1 MSAREN
7 VLFASTLI
15 LNHAMCRKR
24 TRAICA
30 AVIRKV
36 ESLVTVKCKDL
47 NIDLEDKKL
56 SLYEVMKIAVD
67 DFDGE
72 YIRLETIQQLIRN
85 SKLLELFDND
95 GMVRRSRSAPS
106 PIDCT
111 IFVDNLP
118 GNITEAYLRSAFK
131 CCGDILDVYFP
142 YCKQSLHCKKRFAFV
157 QFTSSEAVSKAC
169 RTDGKNERSFKAKA
183 ENPANLKT
191 HCPIAKT
198 TAASEMQMQKFFPV
212 KHKRR
217 RRRRKCKMISKNCDL
232 PKDWEIFS
240 WKQWYNLKMIYKN
253 IQLQNF
259 TFLKW
264 TLKGQTYII
273 NRYREQVDD
282 EMGCSKRKIKAVND
296 QLWINELCIVFVCSR
311 MSKCRLLLHE
321 IFKQCKRSAYHN
333 LCFIC
338 CNATSRILLFGVS
351 ESSRTRSMEI
361 RLATVWILF
370 CGFTL
375 VDWLITGFACYKA
388 DGRLSSRGLRD
399 ALLAFS
405 FQTSLVDFVAMPAGR
420 FSMLL
425 GGLVGVTVNRK
436 GGPLR
441 VRRASTIFVS
451 VAVLMMIHSPLKLL
465 AVTEP
470 EHISIRWAWF
480 WVLFVWNLTAAL
492 LFAAF
497 VVGLLGRVTVARRP
511 STVRGRSTK
520 RYRGTGVED
529 GDLPTLV
536 KPSAEGADTGD
547 QASVHLDTSIIKQTY
562 ENLRIRESS
571 VSILR
576 LLSYCK
582 AEWLW
587 YALGFVFLLLY
598 SLCRIFIPYYTG
610 KVIFDIIAW
619 NSYETLMK
627 SVMYMTLLS
636 LASSIFAGFRA
647 GCLEYGYVKVNLSIR
662 RDLFCALLK
671 QEVGFFDVNSTG
683 VIMSRLSSDCQSM
696 SDYVSLNLNIFL
708 RNLVMLIGSLI
719 VMANLSWRLTMM
731 NFVAFPLIVLVS
743 KVFGG
748 RYENL
753 SQNAQDSLA
762 NVCDVAEEVLSNIR
776 TVKSFANEDGEV
788 RRFQSKVQI
797 ITNIYKKKAI
807 AVFGYTLLNELFSM
821 IILVAVLWYGGH
833 LVMVKKISSENLI
846 PYLLYQL
853 QLGEALISISGVYA
867 GLRQAVGASKKVF
880 ELIDRK
886 PEIVNAGKLTSA
898 NVRGLVEFRNVS
910 FSYPSR
916 PHQQVLTNV
925 SFKLNPGEMVA
936 LVGPSGGGK
945 SSCIALLEHFYEP
958 SSGQV
963 LLDGVPVQ
971 EYDHKFFHKKVNQI
985 FNLSVTVFTSTSK
998 FQVSLVSQ
1006 EPVLFA
1012 RSIRENIS
1020 YGLEADEVST
1030 AEIIRSAEQ
1039 ANASHFITLFADS
1052 FNTNVGEKGIQL
1064 SGGQKQRLAIA
1075 RSLVRCP
1082 TVLLLDEATSA
1093 LDAESEFL
1101 VQQAIYRNLAGHT
1114 VLLIAHRL
1122 STVEKADRIIVID
1135 AGRIV
1140 QQGNHEQLLSED
1152 GLYKNLIHRQLH
1164 GDESK
1169 Q

>member
-1 MSAREN
+1 MAKHKA
-7 VLFASTLI
+7 LYL
-15 LNHAMCRKR
+15 
-24 TRAICA
+24 
-30 AVIRKV
+30 V

-47 NIDLEDKKL
+47 NIDLEDKSKYPLIEL
-56 SLYEVMKIAVD
+56 SLCEVMQIAVD

-169 RTDGKNERSFKAKA
+169 RTEGKNERSFKAKA
-183 ENPANLKT
+183 ENPANLKI
-191 HCPIAKT
+191 HCPVAKT
-198 TAASEMQMQKFFPV
+198 TAAGEMQMQKFFPV

-273 NRYREQVDD
+273 NRYREQSD
-282 EMGCSKRKIKAVND
+282 KRKLRGKEKNSVNLISIM
-296 QLWINELCIVFVCSR
+296 QESNVV
-311 MSKCRLLLHE
+311 
-321 IFKQCKRSAYHN
+321 KQWQ
-333 LCFIC
+333 FG
-338 CNATSRILLFGVS
+338 ILLFGVS
-351 ESSRTRSMEI
+351 ESSRRRSMEI

-465 AVTEP
+465 AITEP

-797 ITNIYKKKAI
+797 ITHIYKKKAI

-971 EYDHKFFHKKVNQI
+971 EYDHKFFHKKV
-985 FNLSVTVFTSTSK
+985 
-998 FQVSLVSQ
+998 SLVSQ

-1064 SGGQKQRLAIA
+1064 SGTYANIQSINQSVSQLVNAKFFAGGQKQRLAIA

>member
-1 MSAREN
+1 MAKHKA
-7 VLFASTLI
+7 LYL
-15 LNHAMCRKR
+15 
-24 TRAICA
+24 
-30 AVIRKV
+30 V

-47 NIDLEDKKL
+47 NIDLEDKSKYPLIEL
-56 SLYEVMKIAVD
+56 SLCEVMQIAVD

-169 RTDGKNERSFKAKA
+169 RTEGKNERSFKAKA
-183 ENPANLKT
+183 ENPANLKI
-191 HCPIAKT
+191 HCPVAKT
-198 TAASEMQMQKFFPV
+198 TAAGEMQMQKFFPV

-273 NRYREQVDD
+273 NRYREQSD
-282 EMGCSKRKIKAVND
+282 KRKLRGKEKNSVNLISIM
-296 QLWINELCIVFVCSR
+296 QESNVV
-311 MSKCRLLLHE
+311 
-321 IFKQCKRSAYHN
+321 KQWQ
-333 LCFIC
+333 FG
-338 CNATSRILLFGVS
+338 ILLFGVS
-351 ESSRTRSMEI
+351 ESSRRRSMEI

-465 AVTEP
+465 AITEP

-797 ITNIYKKKAI
+797 ITHIYKKKAI

-971 EYDHKFFHKKVNQI
+971 EYDHKFFHKKV
-985 FNLSVTVFTSTSK
+985 
-998 FQVSLVSQ
+998 SLVSQ

>member
-1 MSAREN
+1 
-7 VLFASTLI
+7 
-15 LNHAMCRKR
+15 MCRKR
-24 TRAICA
+24 TRSICA
-30 AVIRKV
+30 AIIRKV

-47 NIDLEDKKL
+47 DIDFQDKLIQSAEL
-56 SLYEVMKIAVD
+56 SLDDVMKIAVE

-72 YIRLETIQQLIRN
+72 YIRLETVQQLIRN

-95 GMVRRSRSAPS
+95 GMIRRSSSAPS

-131 CCGDILDVYFP
+131 RCGDVLDVYFP
-142 YCKQSLHCKKRFAFV
+142 YCKQSLYCKKRFAFV
-157 QFTSSEAVSKAC
+157 QFTSCEAVSKAC
-169 RTDGKNERSFKAKA
+169 RTEIHCPVAKA
-183 ENPANLKT
+183 A
-191 HCPIAKT
+191 
-198 TAASEMQMQKFFPV
+198 AASEMQMQKFFLV
-212 KHKRR
+212 KHQRK
-217 RRRRKCKMISKNCDL
+217 RRRRKCKVISKNCDL
-232 PKDWEIFS
+232 PKDWEIYS
-240 WKQWYNLKMIYKN
+240 WKQWYDLKMIYRN

-259 TFLKW
+259 FLFKW
-264 TLKGQTYII
+264 TLKGQKYII
-273 NRYREQVDD
+273 NQYQEQESTYKQEQDD
-282 EMGCSKRKIKAVND
+282 RKK
-296 QLWINELCIVFVCSR
+296 LRGKE
-311 MSKCRLLLHE
+311 KLLLSSGVVLLA
-321 IFKQCKRSAYHN
+321 CK
-333 LCFIC
+333 C
-338 CNATSRILLFGVS
+338 ILLFGVS
-351 ESSRTRSMEI
+351 ESWRRRSMEI

-511 STVRGRSTK
+511 STVRGKSTK
-520 RYRGTGVED
+520 RYRGTGIED

-536 KPSAEGADTGD
+536 KPSVEGADTGD

-587 YALGFVFLLLY
+587 YALGFLFLLLY

-971 EYDHKFFHKKVNQI
+971 EYDHKFFHKKV
-985 FNLSVTVFTSTSK
+985 
-998 FQVSLVSQ
+998 SLVSQ

-1140 QQGNHEQLLSED
+1140 QQGSHEQLLSED

-1164 GDESK
+1164 GDEPK

>member
-1 MSAREN
+1 
-7 VLFASTLI
+7 
-15 LNHAMCRKR
+15 MCRKR

-47 NIDLEDKKL
+47 NIDLEDKSKYPTIEL
-56 SLYEVMKIAVD
+56 SLNDVMKTAVD

-85 SKLLELFDND
+85 SKLLELFNND
-95 GMVRRSRSAPS
+95 EMIRRNRSAPS
-106 PIDCT
+106 PLDCT

-131 CCGDILDVYFP
+131 LCGDVLDVYFP
-142 YCKQSLHCKKRFAFV
+142 YCKQSLYCKKRFAFV
-157 QFTSSEAVSKAC
+157 QFTSCEAVLKAC
-169 RTDGKNERSFKAKA
+169 GTERKNAQSCRAKT
-183 ENPANLKT
+183 ENLPNPQIP
-191 HCPIAKT
+191 CPVAKT
-198 TAASEMQMQKFFPV
+198 TAASEMHMQKFFPV

-217 RRRRKCKMISKNCDL
+217 RRRRKCKMNSKNCDL

-240 WKQWYNLKMIYKN
+240 WRKWYDLKMIYKN

-259 TFLKW
+259 TLLKW
-264 TLKGQTYII
+264 TLKGQSYII
-273 NRYREQVDD
+273 NRYREQHVDD
-282 EMGCSKRKIKAVND
+282 EMGSSQRKINAVND
-296 QLWINELCIVFVCSR
+296 QLCINELCIVCFVESVKMLVTFARNLNNAKHLLITTYASMIHIYKRPIPDIGNQIKRIQFYHYRMNSR
-311 MSKCRLLLHE
+311 RVG
-321 IFKQCKRSAYHN
+321 R
-333 LCFIC
+333 
-338 CNATSRILLFGVS
+338 
-351 ESSRTRSMEI
+351 MEI

-370 CGFTL
+370 CCFTM
-375 VDWLITGFACYKA
+375 VDWSITGFACYKA
-388 DGRLSSRGLRD
+388 DGRLSSRGVRD
-399 ALLAFS
+399 GLLGFS

-425 GGLVGVTVNRK
+425 GALVGVTVNRK

-441 VRRASTIFVS
+441 VRRASTIFVT

-470 EHISIRWAWF
+470 DHISIRWAWF

-511 STVRGRSTK
+511 SIVRPKSNK
-520 RYRGTGVED
+520 RYRGTGAED

-536 KPSAEGADTGD
+536 KPSVEGADTGAD
-547 QASVHLDTSIIKQTY
+547 QASV
-562 ENLRIRESS
+562 
-571 VSILR
+571 
-576 LLSYCK
+576 
-582 AEWLW
+582 
-587 YALGFVFLLLY
+587 VFLY
-598 SLCRIFIPYYTG
+598 P
-610 KVIFDIIAW
+610 IILV
-619 NSYETLMK
+619 NS
-627 SVMYMTLLS
+627 V
-636 LASSIFAGFRA
+636 FAGFRA

-671 QEVGFFDVNSTG
+671 QEIGFFDVNSTG

-743 KVFGG
+743 K
-748 RYENL
+748 NL

-886 PEIVNAGKLTSA
+886 PEIVNAGKLTST

-971 EYDHKFFHKKVNQI
+971 EYDHKFFHKK
-985 FNLSVTVFTSTSK
+985 
-998 FQVSLVSQ
+998 VSLVSQ

-1135 AGRIV
+1135 SGRIV

>member
-1 MSAREN
+1 
-7 VLFASTLI
+7 
-15 LNHAMCRKR
+15 MCRKR
-24 TRAICA
+24 TRSICA
-30 AVIRKV
+30 AIIRKV

-47 NIDLEDKKL
+47 DIDFQDKLIQSAEL
-56 SLYEVMKIAVD
+56 SLDDVMKIAVE

-72 YIRLETIQQLIRN
+72 YIRLETVQQLIRN

-95 GMVRRSRSAPS
+95 GMIRRSSSAPS

-131 CCGDILDVYFP
+131 RCGDVLDVYFP
-142 YCKQSLHCKKRFAFV
+142 YCKQSLYCKKRFAFV
-157 QFTSSEAVSKAC
+157 QFTSCEAVSKAC
-169 RTDGKNERSFKAKA
+169 RTEVKNEQSFNAKA
-183 ENPANLKT
+183 ENSANPKI
-191 HCPIAKT
+191 HCPVAKAA
-198 TAASEMQMQKFFPV
+198 AASEMQMQKFFLV
-212 KHKRR
+212 KHQRK
-217 RRRRKCKMISKNCDL
+217 RRRRKCKVISKNCDL
-232 PKDWEIFS
+232 PKDWEIYS
-240 WKQWYNLKMIYKN
+240 WKQWYDLKMIYRN

-259 TFLKW
+259 FLFKW
-264 TLKGQTYII
+264 TLKGQKYII
-273 NRYREQVDD
+273 NQYQEQESTYKQEQDD
-282 EMGCSKRKIKAVND
+282 RKK
-296 QLWINELCIVFVCSR
+296 LRGKE
-311 MSKCRLLLHE
+311 KLLLSSGVVLLA
-321 IFKQCKRSAYHN
+321 CK
-333 LCFIC
+333 C
-338 CNATSRILLFGVS
+338 ILLFGVS
-351 ESSRTRSMEI
+351 ESWRRRSMEI

-511 STVRGRSTK
+511 STVRGKSTK
-520 RYRGTGVED
+520 RYRGTGIED

-536 KPSAEGADTGD
+536 KPSVEGADTGD

-587 YALGFVFLLLY
+587 YALGFLFLLLY

-853 QLGEALISISGVYA
+853 QLGEALIVRDGEKMFIFIIIVLMLVSFVQSISGVYA

-971 EYDHKFFHKKVNQI
+971 EYDHKFFHKK
-985 FNLSVTVFTSTSK
+985 
-998 FQVSLVSQ
+998 VSLVSQ

-1140 QQGNHEQLLSED
+1140 QQGSHEQLLSED

-1164 GDESK
+1164 GDEPK

>member
-1 MSAREN
+1 
-7 VLFASTLI
+7 
-15 LNHAMCRKR
+15 MCRKR
-24 TRAICA
+24 TRSICA
-30 AVIRKV
+30 AIIRKV

-47 NIDLEDKKL
+47 DIDFQDKLIQSAEL
-56 SLYEVMKIAVD
+56 SLDDVMKIAVE

-72 YIRLETIQQLIRN
+72 YIRLETVQQLIRN

-95 GMVRRSRSAPS
+95 GMIRRSSSAPS

-131 CCGDILDVYFP
+131 RCGDVLDVYFP
-142 YCKQSLHCKKRFAFV
+142 YCKQSLYCKKRFAFV
-157 QFTSSEAVSKAC
+157 QFTSCEAVSKAC
-169 RTDGKNERSFKAKA
+169 RTEVKNEQSFNAKA
-183 ENPANLKT
+183 ENSANPKI
-191 HCPIAKT
+191 HCPVAKAA
-198 TAASEMQMQKFFPV
+198 AASEMQMQKFFLV
-212 KHKRR
+212 KHQRK
-217 RRRRKCKMISKNCDL
+217 RRRRKCKVISKNCDL
-232 PKDWEIFS
+232 PKDWEIYS
-240 WKQWYNLKMIYKN
+240 WKQWYDLKMIYRN

-259 TFLKW
+259 FLFKW
-264 TLKGQTYII
+264 TLKGQKYII
-273 NRYREQVDD
+273 NQYQEQESTYKQEQDD
-282 EMGCSKRKIKAVND
+282 RKK
-296 QLWINELCIVFVCSR
+296 L
-311 MSKCRLLLHE
+311 
-321 IFKQCKRSAYHN
+321 
-333 LCFIC
+333 
-338 CNATSRILLFGVS
+338 
-351 ESSRTRSMEI
+351 
-361 RLATVWILF
+361 
-370 CGFTL
+370 
-375 VDWLITGFACYKA
+375 
-388 DGRLSSRGLRD
+388 RG
-399 ALLAFS
+399 
-405 FQTSLVDFVAMPAGR
+405 
-420 FSMLL
+420 
-425 GGLVGVTVNRK
+425 K
-436 GGPLR
+436 
-441 VRRASTIFVS
+441 
-451 VAVLMMIHSPLKLL
+451 
-465 AVTEP
+465 E
-470 EHISIRWAWF
+470 
-480 WVLFVWNLTAAL
+480 
-492 LFAAF
+492 
-497 VVGLLGRVTVARRP
+497 
-511 STVRGRSTK
+511 
-520 RYRGTGVED
+520 
-529 GDLPTLV
+529 
-536 KPSAEGADTGD
+536 KPSVEGADTGD

-587 YALGFVFLLLY
+587 YALGFLFLLLY

-853 QLGEALISISGVYA
+853 QLGEALIVRDGERMFIFIIIVLMLVSFVQSISGVYA

-971 EYDHKFFHKKVNQI
+971 EYDHKFFHKK
-985 FNLSVTVFTSTSK
+985 
-998 FQVSLVSQ
+998 VSLVSQ

-1140 QQGNHEQLLSED
+1140 QQGSHEQLLSED

-1164 GDESK
+1164 GDEPK

>member
-1 MSAREN
+1 
-7 VLFASTLI
+7 
-15 LNHAMCRKR
+15 
-24 TRAICA
+24 
-30 AVIRKV
+30 
-36 ESLVTVKCKDL
+36 
-47 NIDLEDKKL
+47 
-56 SLYEVMKIAVD
+56 
-67 DFDGE
+67 
-72 YIRLETIQQLIRN
+72 
-85 SKLLELFDND
+85 
-95 GMVRRSRSAPS
+95 
-106 PIDCT
+106 
-111 IFVDNLP
+111 
-118 GNITEAYLRSAFK
+118 
-131 CCGDILDVYFP
+131 
-142 YCKQSLHCKKRFAFV
+142 
-157 QFTSSEAVSKAC
+157 
-169 RTDGKNERSFKAKA
+169 
-183 ENPANLKT
+183 
-191 HCPIAKT
+191 
-198 TAASEMQMQKFFPV
+198 
-212 KHKRR
+212 
-217 RRRRKCKMISKNCDL
+217 
-232 PKDWEIFS
+232 
-240 WKQWYNLKMIYKN
+240 
-253 IQLQNF
+253 
-259 TFLKW
+259 
-264 TLKGQTYII
+264 
-273 NRYREQVDD
+273 
-282 EMGCSKRKIKAVND
+282 
-296 QLWINELCIVFVCSR
+296 
-311 MSKCRLLLHE
+311 
-321 IFKQCKRSAYHN
+321 
-333 LCFIC
+333 
-338 CNATSRILLFGVS
+338 LLFGVS
-351 ESSRTRSMEI
+351 ESWRRRSMEI

-511 STVRGRSTK
+511 STVRGKSTK
-520 RYRGTGVED
+520 RYRGTGIED

-536 KPSAEGADTGD
+536 KPSVEGADTGD

-587 YALGFVFLLLY
+587 YALGFLFLLLY

-853 QLGEALISISGVYA
+853 QLGEALIVRDGEKMFIFIIIVLMLVSFVQSISGVYA

-971 EYDHKFFHKKVNQI
+971 EYDHKFFHKK
-985 FNLSVTVFTSTSK
+985 
-998 FQVSLVSQ
+998 VSLVSQ

-1140 QQGNHEQLLSED
+1140 QQGSHEQLLSED

-1164 GDESK
+1164 GDEPK

>member
-1 MSAREN
+1 
-7 VLFASTLI
+7 
-15 LNHAMCRKR
+15 MCRKR

-47 NIDLEDKKL
+47 NIDLEDKSKYPTIEL
-56 SLYEVMKIAVD
+56 SLNDVMKTAVD

-85 SKLLELFDND
+85 SKLLELFNND
-95 GMVRRSRSAPS
+95 EMIRRNRSAPS
-106 PIDCT
+106 PLDCT
-111 IFVDNLP
+111 IFVFTSCEAVLKACGTERKNAQSCRAKTENLP
-118 GNITEAYLRSAFK
+118 
-131 CCGDILDVYFP
+131 
-142 YCKQSLHCKKRFAFV
+142 
-157 QFTSSEAVSKAC
+157 
-169 RTDGKNERSFKAKA
+169 
-183 ENPANLKT
+183 NPQIP
-191 HCPIAKT
+191 CPVAKT
-198 TAASEMQMQKFFPV
+198 TAASEMHMQKFFPV

-217 RRRRKCKMISKNCDL
+217 RRRRKCKMNSKNCDL

-240 WKQWYNLKMIYKN
+240 WRKWYDLKMIYKN

-259 TFLKW
+259 TLLKW
-264 TLKGQTYII
+264 TLKGQSYII
-273 NRYREQVDD
+273 NRYREQHGKKQLRGKEKLTMRWAQAREKVLNNILKKLFAK
-282 EMGCSKRKIKAVND
+282 SVKAY
-296 QLWINELCIVFVCSR
+296 CIVKVEESGGWKFVWQRFGYCFAVSPWSTGR
-311 MSKCRLLLHE
+311 SPALRAIKPTVDCHREVCAMGFWVSASKLAWWISSPCR
-321 IFKQCKRSAYHN
+321 
-333 LCFIC
+333 
-338 CNATSRILLFGVS
+338 
-351 ESSRTRSMEI
+351 
-361 RLATVWILF
+361 
-370 CGFTL
+370 
-375 VDWLITGFACYKA
+375 
-388 DGRLSSRGLRD
+388 
-399 ALLAFS
+399 
-405 FQTSLVDFVAMPAGR
+405 P
-420 FSMLL
+420 
-425 GGLVGVTVNRK
+425 

-441 VRRASTIFVS
+441 VRRASTIFVT

-470 EHISIRWAWF
+470 DHISIRWAWF

-511 STVRGRSTK
+511 SIVRPKSNK
-520 RYRGTGVED
+520 RYRGTGAED

-536 KPSAEGADTGD
+536 KPSVEGADTG
-547 QASVHLDTSIIKQTY
+547 ATKQ
-562 ENLRIRESS
+562 SS
-571 VSILR
+571 ASILR

-582 AEWLW
+582 SEWLW
-587 YALGFVFLLLY
+587 YTLGFAFLLLY

-636 LASSIFAGFRA
+636 LASSVFAGFRA

-671 QEVGFFDVNSTG
+671 QEIGFFDVNSTG

-776 TVKSFANEDGEV
+776 TVKSFANEDGE
-788 RRFQSKVQI
+788 
-797 ITNIYKKKAI
+797 KAI

-886 PEIVNAGKLTSA
+886 PEIVNAGKLTST

-971 EYDHKFFHKKVNQI
+971 EYDHKFFHKK
-985 FNLSVTVFTSTSK
+985 
-998 FQVSLVSQ
+998 VSLVSQ

-1135 AGRIV
+1135 SGRIV

-1169 Q
+1169 QISIQF

>member
-1 MSAREN
+1 
-7 VLFASTLI
+7 
-15 LNHAMCRKR
+15 
-24 TRAICA
+24 
-30 AVIRKV
+30 
-36 ESLVTVKCKDL
+36 
-47 NIDLEDKKL
+47 
-56 SLYEVMKIAVD
+56 
-67 DFDGE
+67 
-72 YIRLETIQQLIRN
+72 
-85 SKLLELFDND
+85 
-95 GMVRRSRSAPS
+95 
-106 PIDCT
+106 
-111 IFVDNLP
+111 
-118 GNITEAYLRSAFK
+118 
-131 CCGDILDVYFP
+131 
-142 YCKQSLHCKKRFAFV
+142 
-157 QFTSSEAVSKAC
+157 
-169 RTDGKNERSFKAKA
+169 
-183 ENPANLKT
+183 
-191 HCPIAKT
+191 
-198 TAASEMQMQKFFPV
+198 
-212 KHKRR
+212 
-217 RRRRKCKMISKNCDL
+217 
-232 PKDWEIFS
+232 
-240 WKQWYNLKMIYKN
+240 
-253 IQLQNF
+253 
-259 TFLKW
+259 
-264 TLKGQTYII
+264 
-273 NRYREQVDD
+273 
-282 EMGCSKRKIKAVND
+282 
-296 QLWINELCIVFVCSR
+296 
-311 MSKCRLLLHE
+311 
-321 IFKQCKRSAYHN
+321 
-333 LCFIC
+333 
-338 CNATSRILLFGVS
+338 
-351 ESSRTRSMEI
+351 MEI

-370 CGFTL
+370 CCFTM
-375 VDWLITGFACYKA
+375 VDWSITGFACYKA
-388 DGRLSSRGLRD
+388 DGRLSSRGVRD
-399 ALLAFS
+399 GLLGFS

-425 GGLVGVTVNRK
+425 GALVGVTVNRK

-441 VRRASTIFVS
+441 VRRASTIFVT

-511 STVRGRSTK
+511 SIVRPKSNK
-520 RYRGTGVED
+520 RYRGTGAED

-536 KPSAEGADTGD
+536 KPSVEGADTGAD
-547 QASVHLDTSIIKQTY
+547 QASVHLDTSIIRQTY
-562 ENLRIRESS
+562 QNLRIKESS
-571 VSILR
+571 ASILR

-582 AEWLW
+582 SEWLW
-587 YALGFVFLLLY
+587 YTLGFAFLLLY

-671 QEVGFFDVNSTG
+671 QEIGFFDVNSTG

-886 PEIVNAGKLTSA
+886 PEIVNAGKLTST

-971 EYDHKFFHKKVNQI
+971 EYDHKFFHKK
-985 FNLSVTVFTSTSK
+985 
-998 FQVSLVSQ
+998 VSLVSQ

-1101 VQQAIYRNLAGHT
+1101 VQQAINRNLAGHT

-1135 AGRIV
+1135 SGRIV